1 MFVRRQIFPKGLKAF
16 YGHYLTYPPQS
27 PGRWREGRGSQQ
39 SRVAHHSEIHK
50 AYFKRLSVNFPGG
63 PMVKNLP
70 ANEGDTGSNP
80 GPGRS
85 HMLGGN

>member
-1 MFVRRQIFPKGLKAF
+1 MAYGLIV
-16 YGHYLTYPPQS
+16 YGSRKEQ
-27 PGRWREGRGSQQ
+27 EG
-39 SRVAHHSEIHK
+39 V
-50 AYFKRLSVNFPGG
+50 PGG
-63 PMVKNLP
+63 PVVKNLP